1 MPTTLKSQVIFVKTK
16 KKHAANIPGTAERT
30 SKIKALVKKIKNI
43 KGKITAKCRRGF
55 YFQDKSKLK
64 GAEEEG

>member
-16 KKHAANIPGTAERT
+16 QEHPANIPGMAEWT
-30 SKIKALVKKIKNI
+30 SEIKALVKIKNK
-43 KGKITAKCRRGF
+43 KGKIIAKCRRGF